1 MASLTY
7 KFPQNER
14 VVDILKAYDM
24 KQEKINP
31 ISFMPMRDT
40 YHMVGGSYIKSG
52 NSPAYPSM
60 ALRDEM
66 SVLSYQPHVMDIHAQ
81 ASMPRAKS
89 GGGFQPNPGFQ
100 GALPLGGV
108 RSGGKTSGG
117 MRKPRACQEAFPL
130 DGGARSGG
138 AKPMAEVVKFLAPHG
153 RKLVEAA
160 SKKALEKL
168 EGLGRKPKSAR
179 GQIVAKVMKEH
190 GLALG
195 AASRFVKEHGLA

>member
-7 KFPQNER
+7 NFPQNER
-14 VVDILKAYDM
+14 VVDILKAYDI

-60 ALRDEM
+60 PLRDEM
-66 SVLSYQPHVMDIHAQ
+66 SVLSYEPHVMDIHAMR
-81 ASMPRAKS
+81 MPRAKS
-89 GGGFQPNPGFQ
+89 GG
-100 GALPLGGV
+100 A
-108 RSGGKTSGG
+108 RS
-117 MRKPRACQEAFPL
+117 
-130 DGGARSGG
+130 GGARSGG
-138 AKPMAEVVKFLAPHG
+138 ARSGGSGGGKKDEVLKFLAPHG

-168 EGLGRKPKSAR
+168 EGLGRKPKSTR
-179 GQIVAKVMKEH
+179 GQMVAKVMKEH

-195 AASRFVKEHGLA
+195 AASRFIKEHGLA